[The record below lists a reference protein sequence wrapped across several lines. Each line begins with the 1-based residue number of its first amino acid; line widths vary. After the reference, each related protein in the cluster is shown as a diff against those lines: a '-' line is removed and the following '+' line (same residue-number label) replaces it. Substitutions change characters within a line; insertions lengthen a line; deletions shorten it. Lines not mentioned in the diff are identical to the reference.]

1 MDTMMTSFD
10 LSEKK
15 ALVVGGASG
24 LGKAIAHALAGAGAQ
39 TMIADLNGPEAKKV
53 SEEIEAGG
61 AKALHFQ
68 CDVTRHGEVAALVED
83 AVARMGRIDILV
95 ESAGL
100 TITGTPMIDFTEEQW
115 DRIMDVNL
123 KGMFFVN
130 QLVAR
135 QMMRQRHGR
144 IINIASM
151 SSVIINQN
159 SYGSSGVYCVSKAGV
174 LNLTKA
180 FASDLAPFGVTVNAI
195 SPGYM
200 RTPLSAPFW
209 EDPVGSAEK
218 CSRIPMGRPGEPGEL
233 AGIVV
238 YLASDLSTYTT
249 GANILVDGGYT
260 IW

>member
-1 MDTMMTSFD
+1 
-10 LSEKK
+10 
-15 ALVVGGASG
+15 
-24 LGKAIAHALAGAGAQ
+24 
-39 TMIADLNGPEAKKV
+39 
-53 SEEIEAGG
+53 
-61 AKALHFQ
+61 
-68 CDVTRHGEVAALVED
+68 
-83 AVARMGRIDILV
+83 
-95 ESAGL
+95 
-100 TITGTPMIDFTEEQW
+100 
-115 DRIMDVNL
+115 MDVNL

-130 QLVAR
+130 QSVAR
-135 QMMRQRHGR
+135 QMIKQRSGR

-159 SYGSSGVYCVSKAGV
+159 SYGSSGVYCISKAGV
-174 LNLTKA
+174 VNLTKA

-200 RTPLSAPFW
+200 RTPLSASFW
-209 EDPVGSAEK
+209 ADPVGSEQK
-218 CSRIPMGRPGEPGEL
+218 CSRIPMGRPGSPEEL

>member
-1 MDTMMTSFD
+1 MNGTNTSFD
-10 LSEKK
+10 LSGKK
-15 ALVVGGASG
+15 AIVVGGASG
-24 LGKAIAHALAGAGAQ
+24 LGRAMALALAGAGAE
-39 TMIADLNGPEAKKV
+39 TLIADLNGEESRKV
-53 SEEIEAGG
+53 EEEIEASGG
-61 AKALHFQ
+61 KSWSLRFN
-68 CDVTRHGEVAALVED
+68 VTKIEEISAMVAAAVE
-83 AVARMGRIDILV
+83 RMGWIDILV

-100 TITGTPMIDFTEEQW
+100 TITGTPMSEFTETMW
-115 DRIMDVNL
+115 DKIMDVNL

-130 QLVAR
+130 QSVAR
-135 QMMRQRHGR
+135 QMIKQRSGR

-159 SYGSSGVYCVSKAGV
+159 SYGSSGVYCISKAGV
-174 LNLTKA
+174 VNLTKA

-200 RTPLSAPFW
+200 RTPLSASYW
-209 EDPVGSAEK
+209 ADPAGSEQK
-218 CSRIPMGRPGEPGEL
+218 CSRIPMGRPGLPEEL